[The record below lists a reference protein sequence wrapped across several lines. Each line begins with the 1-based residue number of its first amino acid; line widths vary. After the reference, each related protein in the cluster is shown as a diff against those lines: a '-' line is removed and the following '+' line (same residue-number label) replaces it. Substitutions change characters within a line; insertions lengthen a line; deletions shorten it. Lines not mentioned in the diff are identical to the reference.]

1 MKPTTSRSVV
11 AWVRMTS
18 APVLLVLA
26 MLLFLV
32 IGTLTVTTSTLAIG
46 RVTNAHRVP
55 ITSQI
60 AP

>member
-32 IGTLTVTTSTLAIG
+32 IGTLTVTTSTLVIG
-46 RVTNAHRVP
+46 RVTNAHPVSVTSHVVP
-55 ITSQI
+55 
-60 AP
+60 